1 MGTRIGTIHAN
12 VTAKDLSWSDT
23 MRRVREETKRT
34 ADLLQGISDRG
45 GGLGSL
51 GGIMPTIDIGNVINR
66 SIGLVTDA
74 YRQLSEAREKA
85 EIKADKA
92 DVLGLTMA
100 ELQGLSVGAA
110 LANTDIETVTGAT
123 TKFIKKLSEAAEGS
137 KEARADLAMLGLT
150 IQSFQGLT
158 TADSLRLVAER
169 LNQMQNAGDR
179 ANVAISLFGKEAGS
193 KMITVLKGGAA
204 AMDDYIGKAKELGL
218 VLSDAQI
225 AALRFANTQADLDKL
240 MTDSIVE
247 KASVALS
254 DGTTGFTFLLKKA
267 EGFMDGYLNL
277 TDQIGARMA
286 EGWFSNNTKFGGDSN
301 VEMDALKGIRSRR
314 GVGVFDAV
322 APAARPSVFDSIKE
336 QADDAKQSVQQLRE
350 SIQVE
355 MEDIRDRFKSESDSG
370 FNVPQALGL
379 SVRDLKELAEY
390 WDRAADAKRDYA
402 DIMKQ
407 AQNERERSLAQD
419 AAELARKQLQSENAS
434 PDGRG
439 GVAAYKGSE
448 DARRLM
454 SASKQYQSQMAG
466 IKRESAA
473 ERQVRENRRLEQLT
487 QQMLQELRRIST
499 NTANSSIQAL
509 GV

>member
-12 VTAKDLSWSDT
+12 VTAKDLSWTDT

-45 GGLGSL
+45 GGMGGL

-74 YRQLSEAREKA
+74 YRALSEAREKA

-150 IQSFQGLT
+150 IKDFSGLT

-169 LNQMQNAGDR
+169 LNQIQNAGDR
-179 ANVAISLFGKEAGS
+179 ANVAISLFGKEAGT
-193 KMITVLKGGAA
+193 KMITVLKGGSAA
-204 AMDDYIGKAKELGL
+204 FDDYIKKAKELGI

-225 AALRFANTQADLDKL
+225 AAVRFANTQADIDKL
-240 MTDSIVE
+240 MTDSIIE
-247 KASVALS
+247 KASVAYS
-254 DGTTGFTFLLKKA
+254 DGLSGWTLLLKKS
-267 EGFMDGYLNL
+267 EGLLDSYLNAL
-277 TDQIGARMA
+277 DQVGAVLA
-286 EGWFSNNTKFGGDSN
+286 SN
-301 VEMDALKGIRSRR
+301 VYSGGNPNNDLSIERDALKGIRSRR

-322 APAARPSVFDSIKE
+322 APASSMPSVFDAMKT
-336 QADDAKQSVQQLRE
+336 QAEEAKKATEDLTKAMDEAWDEWVSDPTIGQDNKPFLFRVQELVEGDVMAKMRKQMGQFSDMFRKQEEDANNALLR
-350 SIQVE
+350 
-355 MEDIRDRFKSESDSG
+355 
-370 FNVPQALGL
+370 
-379 SVRDLKELAEY
+379 
-390 WDRAADAKRDYA
+390 DA
-402 DIMKQ
+402 Q
-407 AQNERERSLAQD
+407 
-419 AAELARKQLQSENAS
+419 ELARQQLDLENATS
-434 PDGRG
+434 GGFGDRG
-439 GVAAYKGSE
+439 GVAAVRGSE

-454 SASKQYQSQMAG
+454 DASRQYQKNMQN
-466 IKRESAA
+466 IQRESAA
-473 ERQVRENRRLEQLT
+473 EKRVRDNRRLEQLT

-499 NTANSSIQAL
+499 NTANSGIQTL